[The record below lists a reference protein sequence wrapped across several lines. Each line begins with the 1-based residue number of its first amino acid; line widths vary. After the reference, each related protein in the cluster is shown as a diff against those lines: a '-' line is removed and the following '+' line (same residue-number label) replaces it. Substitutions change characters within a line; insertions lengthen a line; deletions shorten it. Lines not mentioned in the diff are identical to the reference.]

1 MYAIGRLGTLVFGRF
16 DPEDADCRRAVAHTD
31 IPILFIHGE
40 ADAACASP
48 KRLLTIPGAGHAV
61 SCYVDPAA
69 YAEAVERFLHDCLTG
84 TV

>member
-1 MYAIGRLGTLVFGRF
+1 M
-16 DPEDADCRRAVAHTD
+16 AHTD

-40 ADAACASP
+40 ADDFVPCAMSRENYAACASP